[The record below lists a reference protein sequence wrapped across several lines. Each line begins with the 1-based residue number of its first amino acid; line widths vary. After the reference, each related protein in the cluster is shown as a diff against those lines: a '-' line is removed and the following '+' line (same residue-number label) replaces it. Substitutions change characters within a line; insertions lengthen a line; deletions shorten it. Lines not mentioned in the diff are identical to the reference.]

1 MRKISDFSVNHPV
14 TVTMIVLGVILLGW
28 ISFQRLGIDLFPDL
42 NNPRLFVEIEAGE
55 RPPEEMEKQY
65 VDPIE
70 NLVFMQKGI
79 TGVSSVIRVGAARI
93 TVEYTWDMDMDE
105 AFLNLQKAAAD
116 FGQRE
121 DELEITITQHD
132 PNSDPVMSVA
142 LVNPDVTDMDGP
154 RRIAENYIRNELVRI
169 DGIAGVE
176 ISGGETKEVI
186 IQTDSYILEAYGLT
200 VDGIASTIRNY
211 NVEASGGTVTEM
223 GISYLIKGVSVMES
237 VEDIREIILAWKEPA
252 EGQQLSSDG
261 QQMGTAQAAGGSTEK
276 APVFLRDVAEVSLR
290 NREPENIVR
299 LNGTR
304 ALGLSIYKEMRFNT
318 VEASDNLIAAL
329 DRIEKALPGYDL
341 VIIQDQGRFINS
353 SIGEV
358 RQTALLGIFL
368 AILILFVFLRRIGT
382 TAIIS
387 ISIPVSIVATFNL
400 MYFKGLSLNIMT
412 LGGLAL
418 GAGMLVDNAIVV
430 VENIV
435 RNIESGMS
443 VREAAAT
450 GTSQVSG
457 AITTSTIT
465 TIVVFLPIVYLH
477 GAAGELFKDQAWT
490 VAFALLS
497 SLAVAILII
506 PMLAAR
512 FLKGRRL
519 ATAAKPVRFERY
531 GALLTKAL
539 ERRWAVIIG
548 AAALVAL
555 AVVLL
560 PVVGSEF
567 IPDADADE
575 YSIYLTLPE
584 GSDLM
589 RTSGTVRGL
598 EELIRGT
605 FGDAI
610 ETLYSTA
617 GPVTGIG
624 SDESSIFQDENTAV
638 VKIRFAE
645 GHGRGSGVIM
655 SGLGAA
661 LATIPGVESRLVQ
674 DQTALR
680 SILGAES
687 APVVI
692 EIKGDDL
699 ETLTLLADQVREK
712 LSEIDDLY
720 NVETSLEHGRPEV
733 SVVVDRL
740 RAGMLQVGLSDVTG
754 ALESRLTGRNAGEW
768 DRDGE
773 KTDITVLLP
782 DVGLGGLDRIYVD
795 SGGRQYRLDELAT
808 LEIGTAPREI
818 NRRGQMRAAVVTAH
832 KREGRPFDHAIRE
845 ISDKL
850 GSIDLPPD
858 YRLAIAGEEA
868 KRREEF
874 RDLQFALILSIILV
888 YMVLASQFESLI
900 HPFAILLTIPLA
912 GVGAVLIFFVLGRP
926 LSVMAYIGMIM
937 LVGIAV
943 NDSIILIDAINRL
956 KREGMTKKEAIVAA
970 GRMRIRPI
978 VMTSATTILALL
990 PLTLGFGEGASLRSP
1005 MALAVIG
1012 GLVTSTILTLIVIP
1026 CVYSV
1031 LDRSR

>member
-14 TVTMIVLGVILLGW
+14 TVTMIVLGIFLLGW

-65 VDPIE
+65 VDPLE
-70 NLVFMQKGI
+70 NLIFTQKGI
-79 TGVSSVIRVGAARI
+79 IGVSSVIRVGAARI
-93 TVEYTWDMDMDE
+93 TVEYGWDMDMDE

-116 FGQRE
+116 FGQRD
-121 DELEITITQHD
+121 DELELTITQHN
-132 PNSDPVMSVA
+132 PNSDPVMTIA

-169 DGIAGVE
+169 EGIAGVE

-186 IQTDSYILEAYGLT
+186 VQTDSYMLEAYGLT
-200 VDGIASTIRNY
+200 VDGIASQIRNY

-223 GISYLIKGVSVMES
+223 GISYLIKGVSVMGS
-237 VEDIREIILAWKEPA
+237 IEDIRQIILAWKEPA
-252 EGQQLSSDG
+252 EGQQLSAGTG
-261 QQMGTAQAAGGSTEK
+261 QAASERAGGSTEK
-276 APVFLRDVAEVSLR
+276 APVYLHDVADVSLR
-290 NREPENIVR
+290 NREPDNIVR

-304 ALGLSIYKEMRFNT
+304 CLGLSIYKEMRFNT
-318 VEASDNLIAAL
+318 VKASDNLVEAL
-329 DRIEKALPGYDL
+329 DRIEKALPGYEI
-341 VIIQDQGRFINS
+341 VVIQDQGRFINS

-368 AILILFVFLRRIGT
+368 AILILFVFLRRLGT

-443 VREAAAT
+443 VREAASA
-450 GTSQVSG
+450 GTAQVGG
-457 AITTSTIT
+457 AITASTIT

-497 SLAVAILII
+497 SLVVAILII
-506 PMLAAR
+506 PMLAGK
-512 FLKGRRL
+512 FLGGDRK
-519 ATAAKPVRFERY
+519 ASAAKPVKFERY
-531 GALLTKAL
+531 GALLSSAL
-539 ERRWAVIIG
+539 EKRWAVIIG
-548 AAALVAL
+548 AAALVVL
-555 AVVLL
+555 ASLLL
-560 PVVGSEF
+560 PIVGSEF
-567 IPDADADE
+567 IPEADADE

-584 GSDLM
+584 GSDLI
-589 RTSGTVRGL
+589 RTDGTVRGL
-598 EELIRGT
+598 ENLVKGA
-605 FGDAI
+605 FGDAV

-624 SDESSIFQDENTAV
+624 SNESSVFQDENTAV
-638 VKIRFAE
+638 VKVRFSG
-645 GHGRGSGVIM
+645 GHGLSTGKIM
-655 SGLGAA
+655 SGLGAV
-661 LATIPGVESRLVQ
+661 LESIPGVESRLVQ

-680 SILGAES
+680 SVLGAES

-692 EIKGDDL
+692 EIKGDDI
-699 ETLTLLADQVREK
+699 ETLSGLAGQVSEK
-712 LSEIDDLY
+712 LAGIEDLY
-720 NVETSLEHGRPEV
+720 NVETSLEHGRPEINI
-733 SVVVDRL
+733 VVDRL
-740 RAGMLQVGLSDVTG
+740 RAGMLEVGLSEVTG
-754 ALESRLTGRNAGEW
+754 TLESRLTGRSAGEW
-768 DRDGE
+768 DNSGE
-773 KTDITVLLP
+773 MTNITVMLP
-782 DVGLGGLDRIYVD
+782 DVSLSDLDRIYID
-795 SGGRQYRLDELAT
+795 SGGKKFRIDELAT

-845 ISDKL
+845 IN
-850 GSIDLPPD
+850 GSLASLDIPPD
-858 YRLAIAGEEA
+858 YRLAITGEEA
-868 KRREEF
+868 KRQEEF
-874 RDLQFALILSIILV
+874 SDLRFALILSVILV
-888 YMVLASQFESLI
+888 YMVLASQFESLV

-912 GVGAVLIFFVLGRP
+912 GVGAVLIFFILGRP
-926 LSVMAYIGMIM
+926 LSIMAYIGIIM
-937 LVGIAV
+937 LAGIAV

-956 KREGMTKKEAIVAA
+956 RREGIAKSEAIIAA

-978 VMTSATTILALL
+978 IMTSATTILALL

>member
-14 TVTMIVLGVILLGW
+14 TITMIVLGVLLLGW

-65 VDPIE
+65 VDPLE
-70 NLVFMQKGI
+70 NLIFTQKGI

-93 TVEYTWDMDMDE
+93 TVEYGWDMDMDE

-116 FGQRE
+116 FGQRD
-121 DELEITITQHD
+121 DELELTITQHD
-132 PNSDPVMSVA
+132 PNSDPVMTVA

-169 DGIAGVE
+169 EGIAGVE

-186 IQTDSYILEAYGLT
+186 VQTDSYMLEAYGLT
-200 VDGIASTIRNY
+200 VDGIASQIRNY

-237 VEDIREIILAWKEPA
+237 IEDIRQIILAWKEPA
-252 EGQQLSSDG
+252 EGQQLPA
-261 QQMGTAQAAGGSTEK
+261 GTGQAAAGQGGGSTEK
-276 APVFLRDVAEVSLR
+276 APVYLHDVADVSLR
-290 NREPENIVR
+290 NREPDNIVR

-304 ALGLSIYKEMRFNT
+304 CLGLSIYKEMRFNT
-318 VEASDNLIAAL
+318 VEASDNLVAAL
-329 DRIEKALPGYDL
+329 DRIEKALPGYEII
-341 VIIQDQGRFINS
+341 VIQDQGRFINS

-368 AILILFVFLRRIGT
+368 AILILFVFLRRLGT

-443 VREAAAT
+443 VREAASA
-450 GTSQVSG
+450 GTAQVGG
-457 AITTSTIT
+457 AITASTIT
-465 TIVVFLPIVYLH
+465 TIVVFLPIIYLH

-512 FLKGRRL
+512 FLGVDRK
-519 ATAAKPVRFERY
+519 ASAAKPVKFERY
-531 GALLTKAL
+531 GALLSSAL

-548 AAALVAL
+548 AAALVVL
-555 AVVLL
+555 TILLL

-567 IPDADADE
+567 IPEADADE

-584 GSDLM
+584 GSDLI
-589 RTSGTVRGL
+589 RTDGTVRGL
-598 EELIRGT
+598 EELVKGT
-605 FGDAI
+605 FGEAV

-624 SDESSIFQDENTAV
+624 SDESSVFQDENTAV
-638 VKIRFAE
+638 VKIRFSG
-645 GHGRGSGVIM
+645 GHGLSSGEIM

-661 LATIPGVESRLVQ
+661 LASIPGVESRLVQ

-692 EIKGDDL
+692 EIKGDDI
-699 ETLTLLADQVREK
+699 ETLSGLAGQVSEK
-712 LSEIDDLY
+712 LAGIEDLY
-720 NVETSLEHGRPEV
+720 NVETSLDHGRPEINI
-733 SVVVDRL
+733 VVDRL
-740 RAGMLQVGLSDVTG
+740 RAGMLEVKLSEVTG
-754 ALESRLTGRNAGEW
+754 TLESRLTGRSAGEW
-768 DRDGE
+768 DRSGE
-773 KTDITVLLP
+773 MTGITVMLP
-782 DVGLGGLDRIYVD
+782 DVSLSDLDRIYID
-795 SGGRQYRLDELAT
+795 SGGKKFRIDELAT

-845 ISDKL
+845 INDKL
-850 GSIDLPPD
+850 ASLDIPPD

-868 KRREEF
+868 KRQEEF
-874 RDLQFALILSIILV
+874 RDLRFALILSVILV

-912 GVGAVLIFFVLGRP
+912 GVGAVLIFFILGRP
-926 LSVMAYIGMIM
+926 LSIMAYIGIIM

-956 KREGMTKKEAIVAA
+956 RREGMAKGEAIVAA

-978 VMTSATTILALL
+978 IMTSATTILALL

>member
-65 VDPIE
+65 IDLLE
-70 NLVFMQKGI
+70 NKIFTQKGV
-79 TGVSSVIRVGAARI
+79 TDVSSVIRVGASRI
-93 TVEYTWDMDMDE
+93 TVEFGWNMDMDE
-105 AFLNLQKAAAD
+105 AFLNLQKAIAD
-116 FGQRE
+116 FGQGN
-121 DELEITITQHD
+121 DDLEITITQHD
-132 PNSDPVMSVA
+132 PNSDPVMMVA
-142 LVNPDVTDMDGP
+142 LVNPEVIDMDGP

-169 DGIAGVE
+169 EGIAGVE

-186 IQTDSYILEAYGLT
+186 VQTDSYMLEAYGLT
-200 VDGIASTIRNY
+200 VDAIASEIRNY
-211 NVEASGGTVTEM
+211 NVETSGGTVTEM

-237 VEDIREIILAWKEPA
+237 LEDIRQIILAWKEPA
-252 EGQQLSSDG
+252 EGQQLSSG
-261 QQMGTAQAAGGSTEK
+261 SGQMGSAQTGTSTEK
-276 APVFLRDVAEVSLR
+276 APVYLRDVADVELR

-304 ALGLSIYKEMRFNT
+304 CLGLSIYKEMRFNT
-318 VEASDNLIAAL
+318 VEASENLALAL
-329 DRIEKALPGYDL
+329 DRIEKALPGYEI
-341 VIIQDQGRFINS
+341 VVIQDQGAFINS

-358 RQTALLGIFL
+358 RQTALFGIFL
-368 AILILFVFLRRIGT
+368 AILVLFIFLRRIGT

-435 RNIESGMS
+435 RNIESGMK
-443 VREAAAT
+443 VREAAAS
-450 GTSQVSG
+450 GTAQVGG
-457 AITTSTIT
+457 AITASTIT

-506 PMLAAR
+506 PMLAAK
-512 FLKGRRL
+512 FLKSNPKS
-519 ATAAKPVRFERY
+519 AAAQPVKFERY
-531 GALLTKAL
+531 GALLEKAL
-539 ERRWAVIIG
+539 EKKWTVIIG
-548 AAALVAL
+548 AVALVAL
-555 AVVLL
+555 AALLL
-560 PVVGSEF
+560 PIVGSEF
-567 IPDADADE
+567 IPEADADE

-589 RTSGTVRGL
+589 RTDGTVMGL
-598 EELIRGT
+598 EELIKGK
-605 FGDAI
+605 FGEDV
-610 ETLYSTA
+610 ETLYSSA
-617 GPVTGIG
+617 GPVSGIG
-624 SDESSIFQDENTAV
+624 SDESSVFQDENTAV
-638 VKIRFAE
+638 VKIRFSE
-645 GHGRGSGVIM
+645 GHGRSSGEIM
-655 SGLGAA
+655 AGLGAT
-661 LATIPGVESRLVQ
+661 LTTIPGVESKLVQ

-687 APVVI
+687 APVVV

-699 ETLTLLADQVREK
+699 ETLTELADQVREK
-712 LSEIDDLY
+712 LAGIDDLY
-720 NVETSLEHGRPEV
+720 NVETSLEHGRPEINI
-733 SVVVDRL
+733 VVDRL
-740 RAGMLQVGLSDVTG
+740 RAGMLQVGLSQVTST
-754 ALESRLTGRNAGEW
+754 LESRLSGRNAGEW
-768 DRDGE
+768 DRGGE
-773 KTDITVLLP
+773 KTDITVMLP
-782 DVGLGGLDRIYVD
+782 DVGIGDLDRIYID
-795 SGGRQYRLDELAT
+795 SGGRKFRIDELAT
-808 LEIGTAPREI
+808 LETGTAPREI
-818 NRRGQMRAAVVTAH
+818 NRRGQMRAAVVNAH
-832 KREGRPFDHAIRE
+832 KREGRPFDHAIAE
-845 ISDKL
+845 INGSL
-850 GSIDLPPD
+850 ASIDIPPD
-858 YRLAIAGEEA
+858 YRLAITGEEA
-868 KRREEF
+868 RRQEEF
-874 RDLQFALILSIILV
+874 SDLQFALILSVILV

-912 GVGAVLIFFVLGRP
+912 GVGAVLIFFILGRP
-926 LSVMAYIGMIM
+926 LSVMAYIGIIM

-943 NDSIILIDAINRL
+943 NDSIIFIDAINRFR
-956 KREGMTKKEAIVAA
+956 REGLAKAEAIVAA
-970 GRMRIRPI
+970 GRIRIRPI
-978 VMTSATTILALL
+978 IMTSATTILALL

>member
-14 TVTMIVLGVILLGW
+14 TVTMIVLGVFLLGW

-42 NNPRLFVEIEAGE
+42 NNPRLFIEVEAGE

-65 VDPIE
+65 VDQME
-70 NLVFMQKGI
+70 NMIFTQKGV
-79 TGVSSVIRVGAARI
+79 TEVSSVIRVGAARI
-93 TVEYTWDMDMDE
+93 TVEYGWDMDMDE

-116 FGQRE
+116 FGQG
-121 DELEITITQHD
+121 DSDLEMTITQHD
-132 PNSDPVMSVA
+132 ANSDPVMTVA
-142 LVNPDVTDMDGP
+142 LVNPEVTDMDGP

-169 DGIAGVE
+169 EGIAGVE

-186 IQTDSYILEAYGLT
+186 VLTDSYMLEAYGLT
-200 VDGIASTIRNY
+200 VDAIAAEIQNY

-223 GISYLIKGVSVMES
+223 GISYLIKGVSEMETI
-237 VEDIREIILAWKEPA
+237 EDIRQIILAWKEPA
-252 EGQQLSSDG
+252 EGQQLSSGTG
-261 QQMGTAQAAGGSTEK
+261 QQAESSTEK
-276 APVFLRDVAEVSLR
+276 APVYLHDVADVSLR

-318 VEASDNLIAAL
+318 VEASENLAVAL
-329 DRIEKALPGYDL
+329 DRIEKALPGYEI
-341 VIIQDQGRFINS
+341 VVIQDQGQFINA

-358 RQTALLGIFL
+358 RQTALIGIFL

-443 VREAAAT
+443 VREAAAS
-450 GTSQVSG
+450 GTAQVGG
-457 AITTSTIT
+457 AITASTIT

-512 FLKGRRL
+512 FLKGKDK
-519 ATAAKPVRFERY
+519 AAAAEPMKFERY
-531 GALLTKAL
+531 GALLAKAL
-539 ERRWAVIIG
+539 EKRWTVII
-548 AAALVAL
+548 AAVALVVIAAL
-555 AVVLL
+555 LL
-560 PVVGSEF
+560 PIVGSEF
-567 IPDADADE
+567 IPDSDADE

-584 GSDLM
+584 GSDLT
-589 RTSGTVRGL
+589 RTDGTVRGL
-598 EELIRGT
+598 EEMIRGT
-605 FGDAI
+605 FGDDI
-610 ETLYSTA
+610 ETLFSTA

-624 SDESSIFQDENTAV
+624 SDVTSVFQDENTAV

-645 GHGRGSGVIM
+645 GHGRSSGQVM
-655 SGLGAA
+655 AGLGAT
-661 LATIPGVESRLVQ
+661 LSSIPGVESRLVQ

-687 APVVI
+687 APIVV

-699 ETLTLLADQVREK
+699 ETLTSMAEDVKGRLAG
-712 LSEIDDLY
+712 IDDLY
-720 NVETSLEHGRPEV
+720 NVETSLEHGRPEIN
-733 SVVVDRL
+733 VVVDRL
-740 RAGMLQVGLSDVTG
+740 RAGMLQVSLGEVTG
-754 ALESRLTGRNAGEW
+754 TLESRLTGRSAGEW
-768 DRDGE
+768 DRGGE
-773 KTDITVLLP
+773 KTDITVMLP
-782 DVGLGGLDRIYVD
+782 DVSIGELDRIYID
-795 SGGRQYRLDELAT
+795 SSGRKFRVDELAR
-808 LEIGTAPREI
+808 LERGTAPREI
-818 NRRGQMRAAVVTAH
+818 NRRGQMRAAIVSAH
-832 KREGRPFDHAIRE
+832 KNEGRPFDHAIGE
-845 ISDKL
+845 INSNFASLDVPQ
-850 GSIDLPPD
+850 G
-858 YRLAIAGEEA
+858 YRLAITGEEA
-868 KRREEF
+868 RRQEEF
-874 RDLQFALILSIILV
+874 RDLRFALLLSIILV

-912 GVGAVLIFFVLGRP
+912 GVGAVLIFFILGRP
-926 LSVMAYIGMIM
+926 LSIMAYIGIIM

-943 NDSIILIDAINRL
+943 NDSIILIDAINRFR
-956 KREGMTKKEAIVAA
+956 REGMAKADAIVAA
-970 GRMRIRPI
+970 GRIRIRPI
-978 VMTSATTILALL
+978 IMTSATTILALL

-1012 GLVTSTILTLIVIP
+1012 GLVTSTLLTLIVIP

>member
-1 MRKISDFSVNHPV
+1 MRKISEFSVEHPV

-65 VDPIE
+65 VADME
-70 NLVFMQKGI
+70 NLIFTQKGI

-93 TVEYTWDMDMDE
+93 TVKYGWDMDMDE

-116 FGQRE
+116 FGQGV
-121 DELEITITQHD
+121 DDLEITITQHD
-132 PNSDPVMSVA
+132 PNSDPVMTFA

-169 DGIAGVE
+169 EGIAGVE

-186 IQTDSYILEAYGLT
+186 VLTDSYMLEAYGLS
-200 VDGIASTIRNY
+200 VDEIASKISSY

-237 VEDIREIILAWKEPA
+237 VEDIRQIILAWKEPG
-252 EGQQLSSDG
+252 EGQQLSAGG
-261 QQMGTAQAAGGSTEK
+261 QQPAAMQTAGGSTEK
-276 APVFLRDVAEVSLR
+276 APVYLRDVADVSLR

-304 ALGLSIYKEMRFNT
+304 CLGLSVYKEMRFNT
-318 VEASDNLIAAL
+318 VDASDNLMAAL
-329 DRIEKALPGYDL
+329 DRIEKALPGYEL
-341 VIIQDQGRFINS
+341 VVIQDQGRFINS

-368 AILILFVFLRRIGT
+368 AILILYVFLRRLGT

-443 VREAAAT
+443 VKEAAAT
-450 GTSQVSG
+450 GTAQVGG
-457 AITTSTIT
+457 AITASTIT

-512 FLKGRRL
+512 FLGSGKASAVAR
-519 ATAAKPVRFERY
+519 PVRFERY
-531 GALLTKAL
+531 GAILSKAL
-539 ERRWAVIIG
+539 ERRWAVIAG

-555 AVVLL
+555 AILLL
-560 PVVGSEF
+560 PIVGSEF
-567 IPDADADE
+567 IPEADADE

-584 GSDLM
+584 GSDLT
-589 RTSGTVRGL
+589 RTDGTVRGL
-598 EELIRGT
+598 EELIKGI
-605 FGDAI
+605 FGDAV
-610 ETLYSTA
+610 EALYSTT

-624 SDESSIFQDENTAV
+624 SDESSVFQDENTAV
-638 VKIRFAE
+638 VRIRFAE
-645 GHGRGSGVIM
+645 GHGLGSDGIM

-661 LATIPGVESRLVQ
+661 LATIPAIESRLVR

-680 SILGAES
+680 SVLGAES

-712 LSEIDDLY
+712 LSGVDDLY

-740 RAGMLQVGLSDVTG
+740 RAGMLEVRLGEVTE
-754 ALESRLTGRNAGEW
+754 ALESRLTGRSAGEW
-768 DRDGE
+768 NRGGE
-773 KTDITVLLP
+773 KTDITVMLP
-782 DVGLGGLDRIYVD
+782 EVGLGDLDRIYID
-795 SGGRQYRLDELAT
+795 SGGRKFRLDELAS

-845 ISDKL
+845 INGELAAMD
-850 GSIDLPPD
+850 IPPD
-858 YRLAIAGEEA
+858 YRLVIAGEEA

-874 RDLQFALILSIILV
+874 RDLRFALILSVILV
-888 YMVLASQFESLI
+888 YMVLASQFESLV

-926 LSVMAYIGMIM
+926 LSIMAYIGMIM

-956 KREGMTKKEAIVAA
+956 RRDGMAKRDAIVAA

-978 VMTSATTILALL
+978 VMTSTTTILALL

-1012 GLVTSTILTLIVIP
+1012 GLVTSTILTLLVIP

>member
-1 MRKISDFSVNHPV
+1 MRKIADFSVNHPV

-42 NNPRLFVEIEAGE
+42 NNPRLFIEIEAGE

-65 VDPIE
+65 VDNME
-70 NLVFMQKGI
+70 NLIFTQKGI
-79 TGVSSVIRVGAARI
+79 TGVSSMIRVGAARI
-93 TVEYTWDMDMDE
+93 TVEYGWDMDMDE

-116 FGQRE
+116 FGQRY
-121 DELEITITQHD
+121 DDLEITITQHN
-132 PNSDPVMSVA
+132 PNSDPVMMVA
-142 LVNPDVTDMDGP
+142 LVNPDVIDMDVP

-186 IQTDSYILEAYGLT
+186 VQTDSYTLEAYGLS
-200 VDGIASTIRNY
+200 VDDIAATIRNY

-237 VEDIREIILAWKEPA
+237 IEDIRQIILAWKEPG
-252 EGQQLSSDG
+252 EGQQLSAERMQTDD
-261 QQMGTAQAAGGSTEK
+261 GSTEK
-276 APVFLRDVAEVSLR
+276 APVYLHDVAEVSLS
-290 NREPENIVR
+290 NRDPENIVR
-299 LNGTR
+299 INGTR
-304 ALGLSIYKEMRFNT
+304 CLGLSIYKEMRFNT

-341 VIIQDQGRFINS
+341 VVIQDQGQFINS

-358 RQTALLGIFL
+358 RQTALFGIFL

-435 RNIESGMS
+435 RNIESGMN

-450 GTSQVSG
+450 GTAQVSG
-457 AITTSTIT
+457 AITASTIT

-506 PMLAAR
+506 PMLASR
-512 FLKGRRL
+512 FLGSGKA
-519 ATAAKPVRFERY
+519 ATAAQPVRFERY
-531 GALLTKAL
+531 GVILTKAL

-555 AVVLL
+555 AVLIL
-560 PVVGSEF
+560 PIVGSEF
-567 IPDADADE
+567 IPEADADE

-584 GSDLM
+584 GSDLT
-589 RTSGTVRGL
+589 RTDGTVRGL
-598 EELIRGT
+598 EELMKGI

-624 SDESSIFQDENTAV
+624 SDESSVFQDENTAV
-638 VKIRFAE
+638 VKIKFAE
-645 GHGRGSGVIM
+645 GHSRSSGEIM

-680 SILGAES
+680 SILGADS

-712 LSEIDDLY
+712 LSGIEDLY

-740 RAGMLQVGLSDVTG
+740 RAGMLQVQLSEVTG

-768 DRDGE
+768 DRGGE
-773 KTDITVLLP
+773 KTDITVMLP
-782 DVGLGGLDRIYVD
+782 DVGLGDLDRIYVD
-795 SGGRQYRLDELAT
+795 SGGRKYRLDELAT

-818 NRRGQMRAAVVTAH
+818 NRRGQMRAAIVTAH

-845 ISDKL
+845 INGTL
-850 GSIDLPPD
+850 AAIDLPPD

-874 RDLQFALILSIILV
+874 RDLRFALILSVILV

-912 GVGAVLIFFVLGRP
+912 GVGAVLIFFALGRP

-956 KREGMTKKEAIVAA
+956 KRDGMAKMEAIVAA

-990 PLTLGFGEGASLRSP
+990 PLTLGFGEGVSLRSP

>member
-14 TVTMIVLGVILLGW
+14 SVTMIVLGVILLGW

-42 NNPRLFVEIEAGE
+42 NNPRLFVELQSGE

-70 NLVFMQKGI
+70 NQIFMQEGI

-93 TVEYTWDMDMDE
+93 TVEYSWDTDMDE

-116 FGQRE
+116 FSQGEE
-121 DELEITITQHD
+121 DLEITITQHD
-132 PNSDPVMSVA
+132 PNSDPVMTVA
-142 LVNPDVTDMDGP
+142 LFNPDVTDMDGP

-169 DGIAGVE
+169 EGIAGVE

-186 IQTDSYILEAYGLT
+186 VQTDGYMLEAYGLT
-200 VDGIASTIRNY
+200 VEGIASTIRNY

-223 GISYLIKGVSVMES
+223 GISYLIKGVSEMETID
-237 VEDIREIILAWKEPA
+237 DIRQIILAWKEPA
-252 EGQQLSSDG
+252 EGQQLSTESGRAGASG
-261 QQMGTAQAAGGSTEK
+261 QTTEK
-276 APVFLRDVAEVSLR
+276 APVFLSDVAEVTLR
-290 NREPENIVR
+290 NRDPENIVR
-299 LNGTR
+299 LNGSR
-304 ALGLSIYKEMRFNT
+304 AIGLSIFKEMRFNT
-318 VEASDNLIAAL
+318 VQASDNLAEAL
-329 DRIEKALPGYDL
+329 ERIEKALPGYEI
-341 VIIQDQGRFINS
+341 VTIQDQGRFINS

-358 RQTALLGIFL
+358 RQTALIGIFL
-368 AILILFVFLRRIGT
+368 AVLILFVFLRRLGT

-400 MYFKGLSLNIMT
+400 MYFKGLTLNIMT

-435 RNIESGMS
+435 RNIESGMD
-443 VREAAAT
+443 VKEAAAS
-450 GTSQVSG
+450 GTAQVGG
-457 AITTSTIT
+457 AITASTIT

-490 VAFALLS
+490 VAFALIS
-497 SLAVAILII
+497 SLAVAVLII
-506 PMLAAR
+506 PMLAGR
-512 FLKGRRL
+512 FLRNEVGG
-519 ATAAKPVRFERY
+519 AAKPVKFERY
-531 GALLTKAL
+531 GALLEKAL
-539 ERRWAVIIG
+539 ARKWSVII
-548 AAALVAL
+548 AATALVAL
-555 AVVLL
+555 AVLLL

-567 IPDADADE
+567 IPAADADE
-575 YSIYLTLPE
+575 YSVHLTLPE

-589 RTSGTVRGL
+589 RTDGTVLGL
-598 EELIRGT
+598 EEQLRGR
-605 FGDAI
+605 FGEDVEI
-610 ETLYSTA
+610 LFSTS

-624 SDESSIFQDENTAV
+624 SDETSVFQDENTAV

-645 GHGRGSGVIM
+645 GHGRSHSSIM
-655 SGLGAA
+655 EDLGET
-661 LATIPGVESRLVQ
+661 LSSIPGIESRIVQ

-687 APVVI
+687 APIVV

-699 ETLTLLADQVREK
+699 ETLTQLADGARER
-712 LSEIDDLY
+712 LAGIGDLY
-720 NVETSLEHGRPEV
+720 NVETSLEHGRPEINI
-733 SVVVDRL
+733 VVDRL
-740 RAGMLQVGLSDVTG
+740 RAGMLEVDLGEISGTLQ
-754 ALESRLTGRNAGEW
+754 SRLSGQSAGEW
-768 DRDGE
+768 DRGGE
-773 KTDITVLLP
+773 KTDITVMLP
-782 DVGLGGLDRIYVD
+782 DVGVSDLERIYVD
-795 SGGRQYRLDELAT
+795 SGGRQYRVDELAS
-808 LEIGTAPREI
+808 LEPGTAPREI
-818 NRRGQMRAAVVTAH
+818 NRRGQMRAALVTAH
-832 KREGRPFDHAIRE
+832 KREGRPFDHAIADIRGQLE
-845 ISDKL
+845 ALDI
-850 GSIDLPPD
+850 PPD
-858 YRLAIAGEEA
+858 YRVDITGEEA
-868 KRREEF
+868 RRREEF
-874 RDLQFALILSIILV
+874 DDLRFALLLSVILV

-912 GVGAVLIFFVLGRP
+912 GVGAVLIFLLLGRP
-926 LSVMAYIGMIM
+926 LSVMAYIGIIM

-943 NDSIILIDAINRL
+943 NDSIILIDAINRFR
-956 KREGMTKKEAIVAA
+956 REGMAKAEAIVAA
-970 GRMRIRPI
+970 GRIRIRPI

-1012 GLVTSTILTLIVIP
+1012 GLVTSTLLTLIVIP